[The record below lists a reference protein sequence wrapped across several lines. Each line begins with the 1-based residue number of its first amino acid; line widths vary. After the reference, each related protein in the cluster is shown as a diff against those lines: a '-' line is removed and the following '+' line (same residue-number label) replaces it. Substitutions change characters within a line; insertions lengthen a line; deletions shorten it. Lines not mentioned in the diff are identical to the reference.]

1 MNEVKYNPWAKE
13 TLNLT
18 EQAQIIKEDPQLAA
32 KLKSEA
38 ARSTTQNE
46 TVLITQRIRAS
57 SRRPPKKRINKRHF

>member
-1 MNEVKYNPWAKE
+1 MNKVEKNPWAKE

-18 EQAQIIKEDPQLAA
+18 EQARILKEDPQLAA

-38 ARSTTQNE
+38 ARSTAQNE

-57 SRRPPKKRINKRHF
+57 FRRTPKKRINKRHF